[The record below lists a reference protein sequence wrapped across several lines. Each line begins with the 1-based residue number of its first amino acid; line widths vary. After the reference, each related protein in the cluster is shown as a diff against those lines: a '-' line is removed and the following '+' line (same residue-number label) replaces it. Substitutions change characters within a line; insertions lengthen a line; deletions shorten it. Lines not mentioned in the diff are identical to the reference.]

1 MVSVLPHVAY
11 IGLGSNLGRRKKNIA
26 AALNALQAARD
37 IEVDAVSPLY
47 ETEPVGGPDDQAL
60 FINAAA
66 RLHTSLA
73 PHRLLAVCLNVEET
87 LGRKRVIRW
96 GPRTIDIDILLFD
109 DQIIDDEELTIPHP
123 DMHRRR
129 FVMEPLCDIA
139 PDLMHPTI
147 GESMQSLR
155 EACD

>member
-1 MVSVLPHVAY
+1 MLPHVAY

-47 ETEPVGGPDDQAL
+47 ETEPVGGPDDQEL

-109 DQIIDDEELTIPHP
+109 DQIIDDEQLTIPHP

-129 FVMEPLCDIA
+129 FVLEPLCDIA
-139 PDLMHPTI
+139 GDAMHPI
-147 GESMQSLR
+147 YGLSIRRLLDDLD
-155 EACD
+155 AG

>member
-1 MVSVLPHVAY
+1 MLPHMVY

-37 IEVDAVSPLY
+37 IEVETVSPLY
-47 ETEPVGGPDDQAL
+47 ETEPVGGPDDQDL

-66 RLHTSLA
+66 RLRTSLA

-87 LGRKRVIRW
+87 LGRKRAIRW

-109 DQIIDDEELTIPHP
+109 DQIIDDEALTIPHP

-129 FVMEPLCDIA
+129 FVLEPLGDIA
-139 PDLMHPTI
+139 ADITHPVL
-147 GESMQSLR
+147 GQSIRQLLD
-155 EACD
+155 ACP